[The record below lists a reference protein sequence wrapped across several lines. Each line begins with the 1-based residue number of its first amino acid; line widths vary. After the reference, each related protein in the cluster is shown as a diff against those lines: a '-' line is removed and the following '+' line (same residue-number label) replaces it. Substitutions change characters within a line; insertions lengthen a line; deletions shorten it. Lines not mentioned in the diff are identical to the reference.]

1 VGRAH
6 DDAAQQ
12 AYSRGAMEA
21 NSKFAS
27 PRARAEGTGLVRRLP
42 KSIQLVPAMQDGWR
56 FAHRRVRQQFRM
68 QFGYGT
74 VMEMVPR
81 FAVAPADWACTV
93 T

>member
-1 VGRAH
+1 
-6 DDAAQQ
+6 
-12 AYSRGAMEA
+12 
-21 NSKFAS
+21 
-27 PRARAEGTGLVRRLP
+27 
-42 KSIQLVPAMQDGWR
+42 MQDGWR

>member
-1 VGRAH
+1 
-6 DDAAQQ
+6 
-12 AYSRGAMEA
+12 
-21 NSKFAS
+21 
-27 PRARAEGTGLVRRLP
+27 LVRRVP
-42 KSIQLVPAMQDGWR
+42 KSIQLALSDARRR
-56 FAHRRVRQQFRM
+56 FAHRHAQQQFRM

>member
-1 VGRAH
+1 MDRAH

-12 AYSRGAMEA
+12 AYIRRATEA

-27 PRARAEGTGLVRRLP
+27 PRARAEGTGLVRLFS
-42 KSIQLVPAMQDGWR
+42 KSIWLAPATRDGWR
-56 FAHRRVRQQFRM
+56 FEHRRVRHLM
-68 QFGYGT
+68 KFGYGT

-81 FAVAPADWACTV
+81 FAVTPADWACTV